1 MHRGPLEEKKRR
13 CVAVNASIMHP
24 PAFWIARAWGG
35 PMYTHSLPSH
45 TPRSQVGGATP
56 SSSSPSSRRDVGR
69 AVAGVPL
76 GLSVTGRR
84 RLRVPRTMA
93 LA

>member
-35 PMYTHSLPSH
+35 PMYTHSPLTHHARRSGAPPRRQAHPLPGGTSGAQS
-45 TPRSQVGGATP
+45 PASLLASRSQGVGGSAF
-56 SSSSPSSRRDVGR
+56 R
-69 AVAGVPL
+69 AQW
-76 GLSVTGRR
+76 R
-84 RLRVPRTMA
+84 
-93 LA
+93 